1 MSADLTKSQ
10 FDYQCVD
17 HILLK
22 PLQSEAIIEGVV
34 RLGVN
39 DIAKLDVFSCLN
51 STNEYL
57 LNEQHNANEVVVCLA
72 EQQTQGRG
80 RYGHQW
86 VSPAGVNLYLSML
99 WPVSDEQQQFE
110 ILSLWLLLVI
120 VDEQTAYGINGIQL
134 KWPNDICIANKK
146 LAGILLERRLRSKK
160 SKLVIGLGL
169 NVAMSLKSVVKL
181 DRPWIDLIS
190 TKPDFAY
197 SRNEIAA
204 DLLVKFHQTL
214 CKFEIGQLE
223 NLPEKWKH
231 YDMLFNQH
239 VCFLKNG
246 IEQDGLVNGVDESGN
261 LLIDIGGDIQH
272 LNSANVREIKVI

>member
-1 MSADLTKSQ
+1 MATDLTKSQ
-10 FDYQCVD
+10 SDYQRLD

-22 PLQSEAIIEGVV
+22 PLQSEAIISGVV

-57 LNEQHNANEVVVCLA
+57 LNEEYNANDVVVCLA
-72 EQQTQGRG
+72 EQQTHGRG

-99 WPVSDEQQQFE
+99 WPESGRPLQYE
-110 ILSLWLLLVI
+110 ILSLWLLLAI
-120 VDEQTAYGINGIQL
+120 ADMLTAYGIDGIQL
-134 KWPNDICIANKK
+134 KWPNDVCIANKK
-146 LAGILLERRLRSKK
+146 LAGILLERKWRNTK
-160 SKLVIGLGL
+160 SKLVIGVGL
-169 NVAMSLKSVVKL
+169 NVAMSLKSDVKL
-181 DRPWIDLIS
+181 DRPWVDLIS
-190 TKPDFAY
+190 VKPDFAY

-214 CKFEIGQLE
+214 RKFEIAQLE
-223 NLPEKWKH
+223 NLPEKWMR

-239 VCFLKNG
+239 VSFLKNG

-261 LLIDIGGDIQH
+261 LIVNIGGKIQH